1 LRPVFSAVVGIRI
14 LLCVFSF
21 TLPSIAERLGTLFYS
36 TRLLPSLLSS
46 PVILSQSLHSSRPLL
61 LSPPPPPIYRH
72 SRLTTNL
79 MTGFVPFPLVSATS
93 PPVRPSVNQVNLLRA
108 SLASFL
114 SLFSSSHHGILT
126 AIEQSKA
133 MSVSIFLFYTHPCC
147 LSPAVSLFCVFV
159 LASP

>member
-1 LRPVFSAVVGIRI
+1 VCF
-14 LLCVFSF
+14 F

-114 SLFSSSHHGILT
+114 FLFSSFHHGILT
-126 AIEQSKA
+126 AIKQSKA
-133 MSVSIFLFYTHPCC
+133 MSVSILLFLHASL
-147 LSPAVSLFCVFV
+147 LSVSGYPSVLCFRSGISLIFSLF
-159 LASP
+159 